1 MIPSSCD
8 FPVLAPKSETVSSPV
23 WCYLAWSFYNAF
35 PLSYKAFQGTYKT
48 ANEVVQARYLVLL
61 TGKHLVGFQ
70 Q

>member
-1 MIPSSCD
+1 MRFSC
-8 FPVLAPKSETVSSPV
+8 VGAKSETVSSPV
-23 WCYLAWSFYNAF
+23 WCYLAWSFYDAF
-35 PLSYKAFQGTYKT
+35 PLSYKAFQRTYKT